1 MINNKKN
8 SDEIQDALNDC
19 IESMIIENKSVE
31 SCLSQHAQYEEE
43 LRPLVDVVKTTRAA
57 CSFSPAPAFRAR
69 ARYEFHRALN
79 DSFTQPVVS
88 GFSWRWS
95 WATVISSLGVFLITS
110 TGGAVAASASS
121 MPGHPLYQLKR
132 SVENI
137 QLTMS
142 PSKAV
147 EARFYATLAD
157 RTVSEI
163 VYAAQSGDA
172 QLTEKLTAE
181 LANSLN
187 MISVNMEPSR
197 TLNYGEDTTKG
208 GTFSTS
214 NEAAEQFPSNPDTTA
229 PSFTPSIA
237 AVPPPQTNIA
247 QDTSV
252 AMPALTIPQATV
264 TLSGIDDPILL
275 KLLQQYSVKNI
286 AELLAALD
294 EVQPSV
300 REALLA
306 AIETAA
312 AGYSQILGE

>member
-1 MINNKKN
+1 
-8 SDEIQDALNDC
+8 
-19 IESMIIENKSVE
+19 
-31 SCLSQHAQYEEE
+31 
-43 LRPLVDVVKTTRAA
+43 
-57 CSFSPAPAFRAR
+57 
-69 ARYEFHRALN
+69 
-79 DSFTQPVVS
+79 
-88 GFSWRWS
+88 
-95 WATVISSLGVFLITS
+95 
-110 TGGAVAASASS
+110 
-121 MPGHPLYQLKR
+121 
-132 SVENI
+132 
-137 QLTMS
+137 MS

-157 RTVSEI
+157 RRVSEI

-214 NEAAEQFPSNPDTTA
+214 NEAAEQFPSNPDATA

-237 AVPPPQTNIA
+237 AVPPPQATIT

-252 AMPALTIPQATV
+252 AMPALYHPPGNGH
-264 TLSGIDDPILL
+264 LSGIDDPILL

-286 AELLAALD
+286 A
-294 EVQPSV
+294 
-300 REALLA
+300 
-306 AIETAA
+306 
-312 AGYSQILGE
+312 